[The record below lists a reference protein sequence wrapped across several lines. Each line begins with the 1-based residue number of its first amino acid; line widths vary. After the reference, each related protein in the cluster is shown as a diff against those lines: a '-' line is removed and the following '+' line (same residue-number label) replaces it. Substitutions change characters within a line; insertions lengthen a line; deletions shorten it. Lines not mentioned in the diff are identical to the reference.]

1 MQEKTKK
8 MLFAI
13 VLGLVIGLGLL
24 VGISTVVSQ
33 AIEPLTERMVVLT
46 AGQTRLEQ
54 KIVELDKGI
63 KALAVAAPSK
73 MPPPAPPED
82 LNVYDIPVGRSAVL
96 GNLNAPVTIVEF
108 SDLQCP
114 FCARFHAPL
123 MEAMQAFP
131 GQVRLMFK
139 NFPLNFHQNARP
151 AAKAALAA
159 GVQGKYFE
167 MIALIMKD
175 QANMT
180 PEKYNEYATQ
190 LGLNMEQFAKDLQE
204 GDGILDSWIREEQEL
219 GVKVNVQGTPT
230 YFLNGRKTK
239 ARSVD
244 EWKKAIADILKD
256 GKSE

>member
-24 VGISTVVSQ
+24 VGISAVVSQ

-63 KALAVAAPSK
+63 KALAVSAPSK

-82 LNVYDIPVGRSAVL
+82 LTIYDIPVGRSAVL

-139 NFPLNFHQNARP
+139 NFPLNFHPNARP

-230 YFLNGRKTK
+230 YFLNGKKTK

-244 EWKKAIADILKD
+244 EWKKAIAELLKD